1 MKFRTETEF
10 AAKGEISY
18 RDNLMFIGSCFS
30 ENIGTYFE
38 RHLFRTD
45 LNNPFGILFNPA
57 SIAKAV
63 RRLLSE
69 TPYSDNDLFLHNGV
83 WNSYD
88 HHSDFS
94 DTEKEKCLAKMNDK
108 LKESSQFLKN
118 ATILFITFG
127 TAWIYRQK
135 VNGQIVSNCH
145 KMPANTFLREKLSV
159 QDIVN
164 EYTDLF
170 HTFPFSDKKTRVIFT
185 VSPVRHTK
193 DGLHENTLSKA
204 ILLLAIE
211 KLLSNQKSEIKNQ
224 KSAIYFPS
232 YEIVLDELR
241 DYRFYSDDML
251 HPSPVAIA
259 YIWQQFVDTFIS
271 ADTQREMETLRSLW
285 LNRNHRSLHPGSPE
299 DEAFRIKTEAELHQL
314 QSRYPWID

>member
-1 MKFRTETEF
+1 MKFRTETKF

-193 DGLHENTLSKA
+193 DGLHENQLSKA
-204 ILLLAIE
+204 TLLLAIDE
-211 KLLSNQKSEIKNQ
+211 LQKRFDFVE
-224 KSAIYFPS
+224 YFPS
-232 YEIVLDELR
+232 YEMLLDDLR
-241 DYRFYSDDML
+241 DYRFYNEDMV
-251 HPSPVAIA
+251 HPNNTAIKYLTEKLSSYFSEETKMLMNEA
-259 YIWQQFVDTFIS
+259 EQIASAESHRPFNPKSNEYQSFIS
-271 ADTQREMETLRSLW
+271 SIHEKKS
-285 LNRNHRSLHPGSPE
+285 
-299 DEAFRIKTEAELHQL
+299 QL
-314 QSRYPWID
+314 MTKIANIRKR

>member
-94 DTEKEKCLAKMNDK
+94 DTEKGRCLAKMNDK

-193 DGLHENTLSKA
+193 DGLHENQLSKA
-204 ILLLAIE
+204 TLLLAIDE
-211 KLLSNQKSEIKNQ
+211 LQKRFDFVE
-224 KSAIYFPS
+224 YFPS
-232 YEIVLDELR
+232 YEMLLDDLR
-241 DYRFYSDDML
+241 DYRFYNEDMV
-251 HPSPVAIA
+251 HPNNTAIK
-259 YIWQQFVDTFIS
+259 YLTEKLSSYFS
-271 ADTQREMETLRSLW
+271 EETKMLM
-285 LNRNHRSLHPGSPE
+285 N
-299 DEAFRIKTEAELHQL
+299 EAEQIASAESHRPFNPQSNEYQSFILSIHEKKSQL
-314 QSRYPWID
+314 MTKIANIRKR

>member
-94 DTEKEKCLAKMNDK
+94 DTEKGRCLAKMNDK

-193 DGLHENTLSKA
+193 DGLHENQLSKA
-204 ILLLAIE
+204 TLLLAIDE
-211 KLLSNQKSEIKNQ
+211 LQKRFDFVE
-224 KSAIYFPS
+224 YFPS
-232 YEIVLDELR
+232 YEMLLDDLR
-241 DYRFYSDDML
+241 DYRFYNEDMV
-251 HPSPVAIA
+251 HPNNTAIKYLTEKLSSYFSEETKMLMNEA
-259 YIWQQFVDTFIS
+259 EQIASAESHRPFNPKSNEYQSFIS
-271 ADTQREMETLRSLW
+271 SIHEKKS
-285 LNRNHRSLHPGSPE
+285 
-299 DEAFRIKTEAELHQL
+299 QL
-314 QSRYPWID
+314 MTKIANIRKR

>member
-135 VNGQIVSNCH
+135 INGQIVSNCH

-193 DGLHENTLSKA
+193 DGLHENQLSKA
-204 ILLLAIE
+204 TLLLAIDE
-211 KLLSNQKSEIKNQ
+211 LQKRFDFVE
-224 KSAIYFPS
+224 YFPS
-232 YEIVLDELR
+232 YEMLLDDLR
-241 DYRFYSDDML
+241 DYRFYNEDMVHPNNTAIKYLTEKLSSYFSEETKMLMNEAEQIVSAESHRPFNPQSDEYQ
-251 HPSPVAIA
+251 S
-259 YIWQQFVDTFIS
+259 FIS
-271 ADTQREMETLRSLW
+271 SIHEKKS
-285 LNRNHRSLHPGSPE
+285 
-299 DEAFRIKTEAELHQL
+299 QL
-314 QSRYPWID
+314 MTKIANISKR

>member
-193 DGLHENTLSKA
+193 DGLHENQLSKA
-204 ILLLAIE
+204 TLLLAIDE
-211 KLLSNQKSEIKNQ
+211 LQKRFDFVE
-224 KSAIYFPS
+224 YFPS
-232 YEIVLDELR
+232 YEMLLDDLR
-241 DYRFYSDDML
+241 DYRFYNEDMV
-251 HPSPVAIA
+251 HPNNTAIKYLTEKLSSYFSEETKMLMNEA
-259 YIWQQFVDTFIS
+259 EQIASAESHRPFNPQSNEYQNFIS
-271 ADTQREMETLRSLW
+271 SIHEKKS
-285 LNRNHRSLHPGSPE
+285 
-299 DEAFRIKTEAELHQL
+299 QL
-314 QSRYPWID
+314 MTKIANIRKR

>member
-10 AAKGEISY
+10 AARGEISY

-135 VNGQIVSNCH
+135 ANGEIVSNCH

-193 DGLHENTLSKA
+193 DGLHENQLSKA
-204 ILLLAIE
+204 TLLLAIDE
-211 KLLSNQKSEIKNQ
+211 LQKRFDFVE
-224 KSAIYFPS
+224 YFPS
-232 YEIVLDELR
+232 YEMLLDDLR
-241 DYRFYSDDML
+241 DYRFYNEDMV
-251 HPSPVAIA
+251 HPNNTAIKYLTEKLSSYFSEETKMLMNEA
-259 YIWQQFVDTFIS
+259 EQITSAESHRPFNPQSNEYQNFIS
-271 ADTQREMETLRSLW
+271 SIHEKKS
-285 LNRNHRSLHPGSPE
+285 
-299 DEAFRIKTEAELHQL
+299 QL
-314 QSRYPWID
+314 MTKIANIRKR

>member
-135 VNGQIVSNCH
+135 ANGEIVSNCH

-159 QDIVN
+159 HDIVN

-170 HTFPFSDKKTRVIFT
+170 HTSPFSDKKTRVIFT

-193 DGLHENTLSKA
+193 DGLHENQLSKA
-204 ILLLAIE
+204 TLLLAIDE
-211 KLLSNQKSEIKNQ
+211 LQKRFDFVE
-224 KSAIYFPS
+224 YFPS
-232 YEIVLDELR
+232 YEMLLDDLR
-241 DYRFYSDDML
+241 DYRFYNEDMV
-251 HPSPVAIA
+251 HPNNTAIKYLTEKLSSYFSEETKMLMNEA
-259 YIWQQFVDTFIS
+259 EQIASAESHRPFNPQSNEYQNFIS
-271 ADTQREMETLRSLW
+271 SIHEKKS
-285 LNRNHRSLHPGSPE
+285 
-299 DEAFRIKTEAELHQL
+299 QL
-314 QSRYPWID
+314 MTKIANIRKR

>member
-1 MKFRTETEF
+1 MKFRTETDF
-10 AAKGEISY
+10 VAKSEISY

-193 DGLHENTLSKA
+193 DGLHENQLSKA
-204 ILLLAIE
+204 TLLLAIDE
-211 KLLSNQKSEIKNQ
+211 LQKRFDFVE
-224 KSAIYFPS
+224 YFPS
-232 YEIVLDELR
+232 YEMLLDDLR
-241 DYRFYSDDML
+241 DYRFYNEDMVHPNNTAIKYLTEKLSSYFSEETKMLMNEAEQIAAAEAHRPFNPQSDE
-251 HPSPVAIA
+251 
-259 YIWQQFVDTFIS
+259 YQKFIS
-271 ADTQREMETLRSLW
+271 SIHNKKNLLMTKIANIRKR
-285 LNRNHRSLHPGSPE
+285 
-299 DEAFRIKTEAELHQL
+299 
-314 QSRYPWID
+314 

>member
-1 MKFRTETEF
+1 MKFRIETEF
-10 AAKGEISY
+10 AAKSEISY

-38 RHLFRTD
+38 QHLFRTD

-170 HTFPFSDKKTRVIFT
+170 LTFPFSDKKTRVIFT

-193 DGLHENTLSKA
+193 DGLHENQLSKA
-204 ILLLAIE
+204 TLLLAIDE
-211 KLLSNQKSEIKNQ
+211 LQKRFDFVE
-224 KSAIYFPS
+224 YFPS
-232 YEIVLDELR
+232 YEMLLDDLR
-241 DYRFYSDDML
+241 DYRFYNEDMVHPNSTAIKYLTEKLSSYFSDETKSLMNE
-251 HPSPVAIA
+251 AEQIA
-259 YIWQQFVDTFIS
+259 AAEAHRPFNPQSNEYQNFIS
-271 ADTQREMETLRSLW
+271 SIHEKKS
-285 LNRNHRSLHPGSPE
+285 
-299 DEAFRIKTEAELHQL
+299 QL
-314 QSRYPWID
+314 MTKIANIRKR

>member
-83 WNSYD
+83 LNSYD

-135 VNGQIVSNCH
+135 VNGHIVSNCH

-193 DGLHENTLSKA
+193 DGLHENQLSKA
-204 ILLLAIE
+204 TLLLAIDE
-211 KLLSNQKSEIKNQ
+211 LQKRFDFVE
-224 KSAIYFPS
+224 YFPS
-232 YEIVLDELR
+232 YEMLLDDLR
-241 DYRFYSDDML
+241 DYRFYNEDMV
-251 HPSPVAIA
+251 HPNNTAIKYLTEKLSSYFSEETKMLMNEA
-259 YIWQQFVDTFIS
+259 EQIASAESHRPFNPKSNEYQSFIS
-271 ADTQREMETLRSLW
+271 SIHEKKS
-285 LNRNHRSLHPGSPE
+285 
-299 DEAFRIKTEAELHQL
+299 QL
-314 QSRYPWID
+314 MTKIANIRKR

>member
-38 RHLFRTD
+38 QHLFRTD

-193 DGLHENTLSKA
+193 DGLHENQLSKA
-204 ILLLAIE
+204 TLLLAIDE
-211 KLLSNQKSEIKNQ
+211 LQKRFDFVE
-224 KSAIYFPS
+224 YFPS
-232 YEIVLDELR
+232 YEMLLDDLR
-241 DYRFYSDDML
+241 DYRFYNEDMV
-251 HPSPVAIA
+251 HPNNTAIKYLTEKLSSYFSEETKMLMNEA
-259 YIWQQFVDTFIS
+259 EQIASAESHRPFNPQSNEYQSFIS
-271 ADTQREMETLRSLW
+271 SIHEKKS
-285 LNRNHRSLHPGSPE
+285 
-299 DEAFRIKTEAELHQL
+299 QL
-314 QSRYPWID
+314 MTKIANIRKR

>member
-10 AAKGEISY
+10 AAKSEISY

-193 DGLHENTLSKA
+193 DGLHENQLSKA
-204 ILLLAIE
+204 TLLLAIDE
-211 KLLSNQKSEIKNQ
+211 LQKRFDFVE
-224 KSAIYFPS
+224 YFPS
-232 YEIVLDELR
+232 YEMLLDDLR
-241 DYRFYSDDML
+241 DYRFYNEDMV
-251 HPSPVAIA
+251 HPNNTAIKYLTEKLSSYFSEETKMLMNEA
-259 YIWQQFVDTFIS
+259 EQIASAESHRPFNPQSNEYQSFIS
-271 ADTQREMETLRSLW
+271 SIHEKKS
-285 LNRNHRSLHPGSPE
+285 
-299 DEAFRIKTEAELHQL
+299 QL
-314 QSRYPWID
+314 MTKIANIRKR

>member
-193 DGLHENTLSKA
+193 DGLHENQLSKA
-204 ILLLAIE
+204 TLLLAIDE
-211 KLLSNQKSEIKNQ
+211 LQKRFDFVE
-224 KSAIYFPS
+224 YFPS
-232 YEIVLDELR
+232 YEMLLDDLR
-241 DYRFYSDDML
+241 DYRFYNEDMV
-251 HPSPVAIA
+251 HPNNTAIKYLTEKLSSYFSEETKMLMNEA
-259 YIWQQFVDTFIS
+259 EQIASAESHRPFNPQSNEYQSFIS
-271 ADTQREMETLRSLW
+271 SIHEKKS
-285 LNRNHRSLHPGSPE
+285 
-299 DEAFRIKTEAELHQL
+299 QL
-314 QSRYPWID
+314 MTKIANIRKR

>member
-38 RHLFRTD
+38 QHLFRTD

-193 DGLHENTLSKA
+193 DGLHENQLSKA
-204 ILLLAIE
+204 TLLLAIDE
-211 KLLSNQKSEIKNQ
+211 LQKRFDFVE
-224 KSAIYFPS
+224 YFPS
-232 YEIVLDELR
+232 YEMLLDDLR
-241 DYRFYSDDML
+241 DYRFYNEDMV
-251 HPSPVAIA
+251 HPNNTAIKYLTEKLSSYFSEETKMLMNEA
-259 YIWQQFVDTFIS
+259 EQIASAESHRPFNPQSNEYQNFIS
-271 ADTQREMETLRSLW
+271 SI
-285 LNRNHRSLHPGSPE
+285 HKKKS
-299 DEAFRIKTEAELHQL
+299 QL
-314 QSRYPWID
+314 MTKIANIRKR

>member
-193 DGLHENTLSKA
+193 DGLHENQLSKA
-204 ILLLAIE
+204 TLLLAIDE
-211 KLLSNQKSEIKNQ
+211 LQKRFDFVE
-224 KSAIYFPS
+224 YFPS
-232 YEIVLDELR
+232 YEMLLDDLR
-241 DYRFYSDDML
+241 DYRFYNEDMV
-251 HPSPVAIA
+251 HPNNTAIKYLTEKLSSYFSEETKMLMNEA
-259 YIWQQFVDTFIS
+259 EQIASAESHRPSNPQSSEYQSFIS
-271 ADTQREMETLRSLW
+271 SIHEKKS
-285 LNRNHRSLHPGSPE
+285 
-299 DEAFRIKTEAELHQL
+299 QL
-314 QSRYPWID
+314 MTKIANIRKR